1 MSKNSVSPAVF
12 AYECIVLGLD
22 RGLFPLTP
30 GKGFAEDNLLRS
42 KWYLDFLTVVNVW
55 EECLI
60 FLWIVGLC
68 LSTPSCMAAIES
80 TMRKENVFSPLY
92 LVLVV

>member
-1 MSKNSVSPAVF
+1 M
-12 AYECIVLGLD
+12 
-22 RGLFPLTP
+22 TP
-30 GKGFAEDNLLRS
+30 GKGFAQDNLLRS

-68 LSTPSCMAAIES
+68 LSTPSCMTAMES
-80 TMRKENVFSPLY
+80 TMRKEGEPSLPCPGSVKASPKS
-92 LVLVV
+92 